1 MAHTTLGMAR
11 FFGYLSWDY
20 IKRLMMK
27 AYCRSNMACIEGE
40 IGYRVMIVSILRD
53 SYNARGYTIFASLH
67 GTPPKAYAIIQA
79 VNDFNPEKDDKITVW
94 LVKVYG
100 PEFRHYRTLTGYYTI
115 SLAELR
121 QRKDVRL
128 GITSGVY
135 TQELF
140 GEAQG

>member
-1 MAHTTLGMAR
+1 M
-11 FFGYLSWDY
+11 
-20 IKRLMMK
+20 
-27 AYCRSNMACIEGE
+27 CIQEDME
-40 IGYRVMIVSILRD
+40 YRVMIVSILRD
-53 SYNARGYTIFASLH
+53 GYNGRGYTIFASLH
-67 GTPPKAYAIIQA
+67 GTPPKAYTIIQA
-79 VNDFNPEKDDKITVW
+79 VDEFDPESANEITVW

-100 PEFRHYRTLTGYYTI
+100 LGFKPYKTLKGYYTI

-140 GEAQG
+140 GGDPGF